1 MNNEKGISLIEV
13 VLSVAILMC
22 IGGTLLPLYNQ
33 LQTTL
38 LNKKLDLHASEIAL
52 NGARLV
58 ELYGVT
64 EGVATIQQVE
74 YKWAYNWGEIC
85 VSFQNLNEERIKCI
99 SK

>member
-1 MNNEKGISLIEV
+1 MS
-13 VLSVAILMC
+13 
-22 IGGTLLPLYNQ
+22 IGGTILPLFYH

-38 LNKKLDLHASEIAL
+38 HNKKLDLHASEIAL
-52 NGARLV
+52 NGAKMV

-74 YKWAYNWGEIC
+74 YIWAYSFGEIC
-85 VSFQNLNEERIKCI
+85 VSFRNLQEERMKCI